1 MKAFLNWSGGKDS
14 GFCLYKAKQ
23 QGLHLDA
30 LVTTVSQKH
39 NRISMHGVRKALLN
53 QQAASLQLPLHIVE
67 MPGQAS
73 MPIYEEEIRK
83 KNKLLKKEGFTHVVS
98 GDLFLED
105 LKTYREQLYAKDE
118 MQCLFPLWKMNTK
131 ALLKEFLSLGFKSI
145 IVCVNTAFLDKS
157 FCGRLIDES
166 FINDLPSNVDACGEN
181 GEYHSFVFDGPVFLK
196 PIPFIKGEMVYQQ
209 YPSPSKAD
217 CFTTPA
223 PAAGFYFQDLIPVN
237 EQACFNFK
245 EWNLI

>member
-14 GFCLYKAKQ
+14 AFCLYKAKQ
-23 QGLHLDA
+23 QGLHIDA

-39 NRISMHGVRKALLN
+39 NRISMHGVRRALLY

-67 MPGQAS
+67 LPEQAS
-73 MPIYEEEIRK
+73 MPVYEKEISS
-83 KNKLLKKEGFTHVVS
+83 KNQLLKQEGFTYVVS

-105 LKTYREQLYAKDE
+105 LKTYRKQLYAKDG
-118 MQCLFPLWKMNTK
+118 MACLFPLWKTDTK
-131 ALLKEFLSLGFKSI
+131 TLLKEFLLLDFKSI

-181 GEYHSFVFDGPVFLK
+181 GEYHSFVFDGPVFSK
-196 PIPFIKGEMVYQQ
+196 PISFIKGEMVYQQ

-217 CFTTPA
+217 CFATPA
-223 PAAGFYFQDLIPVN
+223 PAAGFYFQDLIPIN
-237 EQACFNFK
+237 E
-245 EWNLI
+245 